1 MSRGTQVTPAARAQ
15 PVDPTGASA
24 WDRWLDVVGLLARLA
39 LGTLFIVAGALK
51 VGHPLTSA
59 RAVQAYDVL
68 PFDLAGLIGHVL
80 PFIEIVLGVLL
91 VLGLFTRFSAA
102 AISILLVLFIAGI
115 AQAWA
120 RGLSIDCGCF
130 GGGGAVAPGQTE
142 YPQRILEDLG
152 MLALGVYLTVRPRS
166 VAGLDRRLFGAT

>member
-1 MSRGTQVTPAARAQ
+1 MSGAQVTDADAPA
-15 PVDPTGASA
+15 GAGNA
-24 WDRWLDVVGLLARLA
+24 PRERWLDVVGLVARVA

-51 VGHPLTSA
+51 VGRPLTSA

-68 PFDLAGLIGHVL
+68 PYDFAGLVGQLL
-80 PFIEIVLGVLL
+80 PFVEIVLGVLL

-102 AISILLVLFIAGI
+102 AISVLLVLFITGI

-130 GGGGAVAPGQTE
+130 GGGGSVAPGETE
-142 YPQRILEDLG
+142 YPQRIAEDLG
-152 MLALGVYLTVRPRS
+152 MLALGLYLTWRPRS
-166 VAGLDRRLFGAT
+166 LASLDRRLFGAA